1 MEPAEASPDRR
12 LTPGEVLEKLFM
24 ANADRGAKRRER

>member
-1 MEPAEASPDRR
+1 MEPAEPSPDRR